1 MRGIM
6 FSAKKTRGASI
17 KRQAIKNF
25 RNHVSS
31 KKVSFFKKYK
41 MDFVMGKRTGAYLWD
56 IDGEKRLF
64 NLHNNGGVFNLGH
77 RNSELINLLKK
88 SLNKFDIG
96 NHHLL
101 SKTRAEL
108 AAQIA
113 ELMPGSL
120 QYTVFGVSGGEA
132 VDLAIK
138 VARGYTGRK
147 KIISAKG
154 GYHGH
159 TGLAVYAGDEKYRI
173 PFGLADPA
181 FVQVPFADI
190 QELTS
195 AVDDNTAAVIL
206 ETIPA
211 TLGVVIPDKDYLQ
224 GVRQLC
230 DRQGV
235 LLIMDE
241 VQTGLG
247 RTGKLWGFEHFGI
260 IPDMVVLGKGLS
272 GGLYPI
278 SATVLRKPL
287 ESVFHKDPFIHI
299 STFGGAEPG
308 CLVAKRVLEISSSP
322 DFLEHVNRLADL
334 FSRGIESLKE
344 KHPRYL
350 VRLRQLGLMMGLEL
364 CDEIAGPVLTKTA
377 FDNDLLLIYANNDT
391 SVSQF
396 LPPLVMDVEQ
406 VDYVIDRLDK
416 ALKAARRLKPVVGLK
431 RKIADIFK
439 WQKTLS

>member
-1 MRGIM
+1 M
-6 FSAKKTRGASI
+6 FSTKTTRGSSL
-17 KRQAIKNF
+17 KRQAIKDF
-25 RNHVSS
+25 RKHVSS
-31 KKVSFFKKYK
+31 SKVAFFKKYR
-41 MDFVMGKRTGAYLWD
+41 MNFVMGKRTGPYIWD

-77 RNSELINLLKK
+77 RNSELINVLKK

-108 AAQIA
+108 ASLIA

-159 TGLAVYAGDEKYRI
+159 TGLAVYTGDEKYRI
-173 PFGLADPA
+173 PFGLSDPQ

-190 QELTS
+190 RELTS

-211 TLGVVIPDKDYLQ
+211 TSGIVIPGEDYLQ

-235 LLIMDE
+235 LLIIDE

-278 SATVLRKPL
+278 SATVLRKSL

-299 STFGGAEPG
+299 STCGGAEPG
-308 CLVAKRVLEISSSP
+308 CLVAKKVLEISSSP

-334 FSRGIESLKE
+334 FSRGVESLKE
-344 KHPRYL
+344 KHPKYL
-350 VRLRQLGLMMGLEL
+350 VSLRQLGLMMGLEL

-377 FDNDLLLIYANNDT
+377 YDNDLLLIYANNDT
-391 SVSQF
+391 SVCQF

-406 VDYVIDRLDK
+406 VDFVIDRLDK
-416 ALKAARRLKPVVGLK
+416 ALKAARRLKPVVGIK
-431 RKIADIFK
+431 QKIVDIFK
-439 WQKTLS
+439 WQKAPL